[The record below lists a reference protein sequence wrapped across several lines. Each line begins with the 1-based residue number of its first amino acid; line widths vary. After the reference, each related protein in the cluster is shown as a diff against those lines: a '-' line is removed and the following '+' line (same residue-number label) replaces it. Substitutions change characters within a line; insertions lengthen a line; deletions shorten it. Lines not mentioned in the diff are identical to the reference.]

1 MFRNRSWKKPD
12 SLTMVFAV
20 LGVLIL
26 FFIFVPL
33 IKTMTSSSPGT
44 LWDTLRD
51 KSVYLSILVTIWAG
65 LLATLVG
72 LILGIP
78 LAYFLAR
85 RQFAGKKILEALIDV
100 PIVIPHSA
108 AGIALLFV
116 FGRPFSA
123 GKAIRTYWN
132 YFHR

>member
-12 SLTMVFAV
+12 SLTIVFAV

-51 KSVYLSILVTIWAG
+51 QSVYLSILVTIWAG

-78 LAYFLAR
+78 LAYLPGTA
-85 RQFAGKKILEALIDV
+85 AVPGKED
-100 PIVIPHSA
+100 S
-108 AGIALLFV
+108 G
-116 FGRPFSA
+116 G
-123 GKAIRTYWN
+123 TD
-132 YFHR
+132 